1 MSAASGEP
9 DLIVVGAGAAGL
21 WLAGSAAE
29 AGLEVLV
36 LEKTARTGTKV
47 LASGGTR
54 CNLTTTL
61 GPLEAAALF
70 GRAGERFLRPAFQ
83 ELPPLEVRRRF
94 AAWGVPSDE
103 APLEKVFPRSGR
115 ARDVRDALEARM
127 RAHGAA
133 LRLNTPVLGLR
144 REGGGWAVDTPEGPV
159 RGRRVALA
167 AGGRSY
173 PRTGTTG
180 EGYGGLEDLGLRTR
194 PTSPAL
200 VPLTSPDPWVHELS
214 GIAWQD
220 GVARLLDSN
229 GRAVLRRERPVLF
242 THAGVSGPG
251 AMDLSG
257 PVGEAALG
265 GTPAFSLHLDLA
277 PGRSREETRKLL
289 VEAGRQAGAPRVSR
303 ALPERIPRRLL
314 AAVARQARL
323 PGPDPR
329 VAHLNR
335 EHRHA
340 LVEAL
345 HGLSM
350 AIDGT
355 RGFDLAEV
363 TRGGLDLKE
372 VDPRSMRVNRQEGL
386 LVVGELLDLDG
397 PIGGLN
403 FQAAFSCAE
412 VAARALAREARA

>member
-1 MSAASGEP
+1 MSTDAREP
-9 DLIVVGAGAAGL
+9 DLVVVGAGAAGL

-29 AGLEVLV
+29 AGLRVLV
-36 LEKTARTGTKV
+36 LEKTPRTGTKV

-94 AAWGVPSDE
+94 AEWGVPSDE

-115 ARDVRDALEARM
+115 ARDVRDALEARV
-127 RAHGAA
+127 RAAGAA
-133 LRLNTPVLGLR
+133 LRLNTPVLGLQ
-144 REGGGWAVDTPEGPV
+144 REGSAWVVSTPDGPV
-159 RGRRVALA
+159 RAPRVALA

-180 EGYGGLEDLGLRTR
+180 EGYRWLEDLGLRLR
-194 PTSPAL
+194 ATSPAL
-200 VPLTSPDPWVHELS
+200 VPLTSPDPWVHDLS
-214 GIAWQD
+214 GIAWQE
-220 GVARLLDSN
+220 GAVRLLDAS
-229 GRAVLRRERPVLF
+229 GRMLLRRERPLLF

-257 PVGEAALG
+257 PVGEAALNG
-265 GTPAFSLHLDLA
+265 AASFSLQLDLA
-277 PGRSREETRKLL
+277 PARSREETRQLL
-289 VEAGRQAGAPRVSR
+289 VEAGRATGAPRVSR
-303 ALPERIPRRLL
+303 ALPERVPRRLL
-314 AAVARQARL
+314 AALARQAGL

-329 VAHLNR
+329 VAHLSR

-340 LVEAL
+340 LVEAV
-345 HGLSM
+345 HGLSLG
-350 AIDGT
+350 IDGT
-355 RGFDLAEV
+355 RGFELAEV
-363 TRGGLDLKE
+363 TRGGLDLKQ
-372 VDPRSMRVNRQEGL
+372 VDPRSMRVNRLPGL

-403 FQAAFSCAE
+403 FQAAFACAE
-412 VAARALAREARA
+412 VAARALAREVGA

>member
-1 MSAASGEP
+1 
-9 DLIVVGAGAAGL
+9 
-21 WLAGSAAE
+21 
-29 AGLEVLV
+29 
-36 LEKTARTGTKV
+36 
-47 LASGGTR
+47 
-54 CNLTTTL
+54 
-61 GPLEAAALF
+61 
-70 GRAGERFLRPAFQ
+70 
-83 ELPPLEVRRRF
+83 
-94 AAWGVPSDE
+94 
-103 APLEKVFPRSGR
+103 
-115 ARDVRDALEARM
+115 
-127 RAHGAA
+127 
-133 LRLNTPVLGLR
+133 
-144 REGGGWAVDTPEGPV
+144 
-159 RGRRVALA
+159 
-167 AGGRSY
+167 
-173 PRTGTTG
+173 
-180 EGYGGLEDLGLRTR
+180 
-194 PTSPAL
+194 
-200 VPLTSPDPWVHELS
+200 
-214 GIAWQD
+214 
-220 GVARLLDSN
+220 
-229 GRAVLRRERPVLF
+229 
-242 THAGVSGPG
+242 
-251 AMDLSG
+251 MDLSG

-329 VAHLNR
+329 VAHLSR